1 MSDVNSNFDKMDSLF
16 FTTSNKG
23 QRLLVINEQIYR
35 CNKKTSNK
43 KYWVCVVSG
52 CSISVHTD
60 KNDMYLCGGKI
71 DHDHEP
77 NSDLIRTIC
86 LRQKMKERVLKE
98 LTPIHVIYEEE
109 TAKDALNERTVATYP
124 MNQEICEYRLIR
136 LYY

>member
-1 MSDVNSNFDKMDSLF
+1 MDSLF

-23 QRLLVINEQIYR
+23 QRLLVMNEQIYR
-35 CNKKTSNK
+35 CNKTTSNK
-43 KYWVCVVSG
+43 KYWVCAVSG

-60 KNDMYLCGGKI
+60 ENDMYLCGSKI

-98 LTPIHVIYEEE
+98 LTPINITHEEE
-109 TAKDALNERTVATYP
+109 TAKAALNERTAAIVPTS
-124 MNQEICEYRLIR
+124 QEICEYRLIK